1 MKEKWKL
8 VTAKLSFF
16 LTTLE
21 HILIKHIRVYVS
33 LRLLNPNIYQ
43 IFKIQDGRFNIVE
56 RDSKK
61 YMDFNK
67 NWYSRVFELAESKYA
82 VELSKFKMA
91 YL

>member
-1 MKEKWKL
+1 MKIGYRKIGFL
-8 VTAKLSFF
+8 

-43 IFKIQDGRFNIVE
+43 IFQIQDGRFNIVE

-61 YMDFNK
+61 YMDFNQ
-67 NWYSRVFELAESKYA
+67 NWYLRVFELAESKYA
-82 VELSKFKMA
+82 VELSKFKMPD
-91 YL
+91 L